1 MYIHV
6 ISKIRQIVALN
17 RSKNVVLV
25 SDTYNNNSNAIKKLK
40 ILRSEIQKWGGW
52 VKELSFLLGVRG
64 VKWGYNQKHTS
75 N

>member
-40 ILRSEIQKWGGW
+40 ILRSEIQK
-52 VKELSFLLGVRG
+52 
-64 VKWGYNQKHTS
+64 
-75 N
+75 